1 MNVFNELCSLLELT
15 NMVVD
20 YIIVGQ
26 GICGTMLSYS
36 LLKAG
41 KTVVVIDEP
50 RPHTASKVAS
60 GVINPVTGRRIVRT
74 WEIETIMPFAVA
86 VYRAFEKELNTSLIR
101 QTNILDFHPTPQMM
115 LAFKERLPEEQ
126 EYLRIPDEIEG
137 LRSFFQFD
145 FGVGEIN
152 PCWLI
157 DLNRLLKEWR
167 KKLQQQSILLE
178 QKFDWKDC
186 TIKASEV
193 QYQHITA
200 KSIICCEGAAGFQNP
215 YFHLLPYA
223 PNKGQAIIAAI
234 EELPATNIY
243 KQGINLVPWQD
254 GLWWI
259 GSTYEWDFTDL
270 NPSEAFRMKTEEQLK
285 HWLKLPYQI
294 LDHVAAERPA
304 NMERRPFVGFHPLHP
319 SVGVFNGM
327 GTKGCS
333 LAPYF
338 AHEFAQF
345 LTEGKPITSAADVT
359 RFTRILSR

>member
-1 MNVFNELCSLLELT
+1 
-15 NMVVD
+15 MVVD
-20 YIIVGQ
+20 YIIIGQ
-26 GICGTMLSYS
+26 GICGTMLSHR

-41 KTVVVIDEP
+41 KTVVVIDETKP
-50 RPHTASKVAS
+50 FTASKVAS

-74 WEIETIMPFAVA
+74 WEIEKIMPFAVD
-86 VYRAFEKELNTSLIR
+86 VYREFEKDLNIALIR

-115 LAFKERLPEEQ
+115 LAFKERLPEEK
-126 EYLRIPDEIEG
+126 EYLRIPDQSEQ
-137 LRSFFQFD
+137 LSSYFNFH
-145 FGVGEIN
+145 FGVGEID

-157 DLNRLLKEWR
+157 DINRLLKEWR
-167 KKLQQQSILLE
+167 KKLQLDGRIIE
-178 QKFDWKDC
+178 QRFEWNDC
-186 TIKASEV
+186 SIKASEV

-200 KSIICCEGAAGFQNP
+200 KAIICCEGAAGFHNP

-234 EELPATNIY
+234 DGLPATNIY

-285 HWLKLPYQI
+285 HWLKLPYRI
-294 LDHVAAERPA
+294 LDHMAAERPA
-304 NMERRPFVGFHPLHP
+304 NMERRPFVGLHP
-319 SVGVFNGM
+319 VHKTVGVFNGM

-333 LAPYF
+333 LAPFF
-338 AHEFAQF
+338 ANE
-345 LTEGKPITSAADVT
+345 LTHYLVSGKEMTPAADVT

>member
-1 MNVFNELCSLLELT
+1 MALFSELCST
-15 NMVVD
+15 FYQTCMVVD

-26 GICGTMLSYS
+26 GICGTMLSHR
-36 LLKAG
+36 LLKLG
-41 KTVVVIDEP
+41 KTVVVIDEA
-50 RPHTASKVAS
+50 RSFTASKVAS

-74 WEIETIMPFAVA
+74 WEIEKIMPFAVE
-86 VYRAFEKELNTSLIR
+86 VYREFEKDLNTSLTR

-115 LAFKERLPEEQ
+115 LAFKERLPEEK
-126 EYLRIPDEIEG
+126 EYLRIPDKVEE

-157 DLNRLLKEWR
+157 DLNLLLKEWR
-167 KKLQQQSILLE
+167 KKIKQESILLE
-178 QKFDWKDC
+178 QRFDWKEC
-186 TIKASEV
+186 IIKETEV
-193 QYQHITA
+193 QYQNITA
-200 KSIICCEGAAGFQNP
+200 KAIICCEGAAGFQNP

-223 PNKGQAIIAAI
+223 PNKGQAIIAVI
-234 EELPATNIY
+234 EGLPATNIY

-270 NPSEAFRMKTEEQLK
+270 NPSEIFRTKTEEQLK
-285 HWLKLPYQI
+285 HWLKLPYRI
-294 LDHVAAERPA
+294 IDHIASERPA
-304 NMERRPFVGFHPLHP
+304 NMERRPFVGMHPIQKSIGL
-319 SVGVFNGM
+319 FNGM

-338 AHEFAQF
+338 AHEFAEF
-345 LTEGKPITSAADVT
+345 LVYDKEITPAVNVA
-359 RFTRILSR
+359 RFSRILSR

>member
-1 MNVFNELCSLLELT
+1 
-15 NMVVD
+15 MVVD

-26 GICGTMLSYS
+26 GICGTMLSHS

-41 KTVVVIDEP
+41 KTILVIDEP
-50 RPHTASKVAS
+50 RPYTASKVAS

-74 WEIETIMPFAVA
+74 WEIEKIMPFAVA

-126 EYLRIPDEIEG
+126 EYLRIPDEIEE

-157 DLNRLLKEWR
+157 DMNRLLKEWR
-167 KKLQQQSILLE
+167 KKLQQKSILLE
-178 QKFDWKDC
+178 QRFDWKDC

-234 EELPATNIY
+234 EGLPATHIY

-294 LDHVAAERPA
+294 LDHMAAERPA
-304 NMERRPFVGFHPLHP
+304 NMERRPFVGLHPLHP

-338 AHEFAQF
+338 AHEFAQY
-345 LTEGKPITSAADVT
+345 LTEGKAMTPAADVT